1 MIEQWKSIPDYT
13 SNPIYQVSTLGRV
26 KRITRN
32 GVHILKPFSK
42 HDYLYIGLCKNGK
55 QKHFRLNRLVAE
67 AFIPNPDNLPTVNH
81 KDENK
86 LNNNVYNLEWS
97 TVKDNDNFGTRNIR
111 MANSKKKS
119 PITQYDMTG
128 KIVTI
133 YPGIKDAQIITGI
146 NRNCIREVCK
156 GTRKSA
162 GGYKW
167 SYYKEIQN
175 E

>member
-1 MIEQWKSIPDYT
+1 MEFTEEWRQIRGFPDHFI
-13 SNPIYQVSTLGRV
+13 SNTGLV
-26 KRITRN
+26 
-32 GVHILKPFSK
+32 FSK
-42 HDYLYIGLCKNGK
+42 ISNRVLKSKIDRYGYEAISLSRLGK
-55 QKHFRLNRLVAE
+55 TKHFTIHRLVAK

-119 PITQYDMTG
+119 PIAQYDMTG